1 MYFYLKTLEVYIGL
15 MSHTD
20 SQYSEMMHVLL
31 VQEKT
36 ILFKAYFI

>member
-1 MYFYLKTLEVYIGL
+1 MYFSLKTLEVNIEL
-15 MSHTD
+15 MSHTN

-31 VQEKT
+31 VQEKM